1 MTTATPSPSPATT
14 ATLPPVNFERSKAVT
29 LTRRLIYLYL
39 VLLIFEGALR
49 KWVVPQL
56 ANPLLIVRD
65 PVVIAIY
72 FCAMRA
78 RAFRWNGYVISAGII
93 GLLAW
98 LAGIVVL
105 LDFFPI
111 KTVLYVTAFGFRCNF
126 LHLPLIF
133 VIPAVFDLEDVKRI
147 GWWTILGMIPMALLM
162 AWQFHASP
170 DAFVNRTA
178 GLSEGPSTQIQTSG
192 GKIRPP
198 GTFSFI
204 SGAIFYVSAVAAF
217 LLHALMSKL
226 PYKSWL
232 VYAAGGALIV
242 SVGVSGSRGAVLSVA
257 LVVASLGI
265 VLFVRPDLVTTLG
278 RNLLIAAI
286 LLWAVSYLPL
296 FREGVGVLSER
307 FTESAEVEERSVVGG
322 LADRVFSGF
331 SEAVTRTPYA
341 PFGGW
346 GLGVGTNGGSA
357 FLMGHS
363 SFLLTE
369 NEWIRIIFENG
380 PVIGWAFLLWR
391 VALTFYIGLHA
402 LRALKLG
409 NALPLFIFSAGVF
422 ALLNAPLGQP
432 TSAGFAVVFGGLC
445 LAATRTRDVDPTP
458 DQSKGLAP
466 PARQPGRSVFAA
478 RLHAPA
484 NDHSNGSVDR

>member
-1 MTTATPSPSPATT
+1 MTTATPSPVTT
-14 ATLPPVNFERSKAVT
+14 AKLPPVNYERSKAVT

-39 VLLIFEGALR
+39 ILLIFEGALR
-49 KWVVPQL
+49 KWFVPQL
-56 ANPLLIVRD
+56 SNALLIVRD

-72 FCAMRA
+72 LCAMRA
-78 RAFRWNGYVISAGII
+78 RAFRWNGFVISAGII

-105 LDFFPI
+105 LDYFPI
-111 KTVLYVTAFGFRCNF
+111 KGVLLVTTFGFRCNF

-133 VIPAVFDLEDVKRI
+133 VIPGVFDLEDVKRI

-217 LLHALMSKL
+217 LLHALISKL
-226 PYKSWL
+226 PYKNWL
-232 VYAAGGALIV
+232 LYAAGAALIV
-242 SVGVSGSRGAVLSVA
+242 AVGVSGSRGAVLSVG
-257 LVVASLGI
+257 LVVASLGVI
-265 VLFVRPDLVTTLG
+265 LLVRPDLVTKLG
-278 RNLLIAAI
+278 RNLLIVAL
-286 LLWAVSYLPL
+286 LLWVISYLPI
-296 FREGVGVLSER
+296 FREGVGGLAER

-322 LADRVFSGF
+322 LAERVFSGF
-331 SEAVTRTPYA
+331 TEAVTRTPFA

-380 PVIGWAFLLWR
+380 PVLGWAFLLWR
-391 VALTFYIGLHA
+391 VALTFYIGVRA
-402 LRALKLG
+402 FRALKLG
-409 NALPLFIFSAGVF
+409 NALPLFIFSAGAF

-445 LAATRTRDVDPTP
+445 LAAMRTRDVDLTS
-458 DQSKGLAP
+458 DQANGAGALSRPL
-466 PARQPGRSVFAA
+466 GRSVFAA
-478 RLHAPA
+478 RLHTPPA
-484 NDHSNGSVDR
+484 SVQSNGS